1 MSTDLKSLA
10 KKITKVK
17 KYLDE
22 KYYEVD
28 DYTLCIILSMLS
40 RSNMIVLGQPGI
52 AKTAILKEIIDIID
66 FSEFEGTPYFHVQM
80 GSDISPN
87 SVFGAPDIDYY
98 KKHGVIKRAYQ
109 GYLPD
114 AIIAFCSEFYRLNSQ
129 VANSGLMTILNEGEF
144 KNGHDLIKT
153 NLRFFMADTN
163 FFPKPVDD
171 IEADETDMKLQ
182 ALHDRFLSRIYLTP
196 LKDDQNKVSMI
207 LMDDDYYTS
216 ERISLN
222 DIIYAQDHLKS
233 ILLGKDIAS
242 YMVHIGNILENDHN
256 IFISPRRL
264 KQSRE
269 MVKAH
274 AFLHGR
280 DKCDISDL
288 IALKF
293 CFWQKID
300 DIKHVTDVIYDTIG
314 LPKKDSKK
322 FELMLTSIIDEMIIN
337 IKNTEILPTFD
348 IDGIYKQAL
357 SNLNKLLEVIF
368 DKYPHPELYESINDI
383 VTKIEHSIEDI
394 TVKRYLSDDE
404 ILEE

>member
-1 MSTDLKSLA
+1 
-10 KKITKVK
+10 
-17 KYLDE
+17 
-22 KYYEVD
+22 
-28 DYTLCIILSMLS
+28 
-40 RSNMIVLGQPGI
+40 
-52 AKTAILKEIIDIID
+52 
-66 FSEFEGTPYFHVQM
+66 
-80 GSDISPN
+80 
-87 SVFGAPDIDYY
+87 
-98 KKHGVIKRAYQ
+98 
-109 GYLPD
+109 
-114 AIIAFCSEFYRLNSQ
+114 
-129 VANSGLMTILNEGEF
+129 
-144 KNGHDLIKT
+144 
-153 NLRFFMADTN
+153 
-163 FFPKPVDD
+163 
-171 IEADETDMKLQ
+171 
-182 ALHDRFLSRIYLTP
+182 
-196 LKDDQNKVSMI
+196 
-207 LMDDDYYTS
+207 
-216 ERISLN
+216 
-222 DIIYAQDHLKS
+222 
-233 ILLGKDIAS
+233 
-242 YMVHIGNILENDHN
+242 
-256 IFISPRRL
+256 
-264 KQSRE
+264 